1 MLEPNWPYNQKR
13 SEFNEIRPNW
23 HFKYADFNFNVKK
36 FFMTYLSPVR
46 PKLVSK
52 IKNSQHLLK
61 FGTVVIS
68 MMPLL
73 ILMSKIIF
81 MKYLLPVRPKLV
93 PKFKMFRF
101 LMKFGTFDIS
111 NMSVSILVSK
121 MIFIKYLP
129 PVRPKLVQK
138 LRVPKIYWKSAQNLL
153 KYGKFDILIITLIY

>member
-36 FFMTYLSPVR
+36 IFMTYLSPVR
-46 PKLVSK
+46 PKLVS
-52 IKNSQHLLK
+52 
-61 FGTVVIS
+61 
-68 MMPLL
+68 
-73 ILMSKIIF
+73 
-81 MKYLLPVRPKLV
+81 
-93 PKFKMFRF
+93 KFKMFRF

-138 LRVPKIYWKSAQNLL
+138 LRVPKLYWKSVQNLL